1 MAETRFIMQTTGAKL
16 RIGDLTRRKAVDD
29 FVHKTIK
36 RQGTCAYDSA
46 VIAGNGIG
54 ALAFAGRL
62 AQSPMFEGKV
72 TVVAPAAI
80 ESRRLINGVT
90 LRGAAVDFM
99 TAALDTTVDRV
110 LEVVSGSADNPP
122 VAYRQAAAM
131 ALRTPSSWK
140 FSRRGQWQDGL
151 AEHRAIVYGVR
162 NSRVVAGMRELAAK
176 LPIEFV
182 DERVESAQHLRSFAR
197 GRSPLLV
204 NGTTVPNLLGGQA
217 KPPSRMV
224 FGVQVPFIAPE
235 GGVSYPLESQTA
247 FAPAVRRSGTID
259 VGYFT
264 PFRDPLSPRSSW
276 YGIYARV
283 VDRKVAFNREAEWR
297 IMTEQLFGVG
307 AAMNL
312 VPDDPDETLGRALV
326 PASPWGRIPSSAP
339 GTLDLKRHYS
349 GGAPVFYAD
358 GMVMGLVGGV
368 VGADA
373 VVNGVNP
380 DDAIRAAVRPWR
392 RHNLLWYFECN
403 KIPFLAEMLLRA
415 SVPAAM
421 SYPHTAGLKLW
432 ASAT

>member
-1 MAETRFIMQTTGAKL
+1 MQPTGAKL
-16 RIGDLTRRKAVDD
+16 RSGDLIRRKAVDD
-29 FVHKTIK
+29 FVHKTVK

-110 LEVVSGSADNPP
+110 LEVVSGSSDNPP

-131 ALRTPSSWK
+131 ALRTPSSWR

-151 AEHRAIVYGVR
+151 ADGRAIVYGVR

-182 DERVESAQHLRSFAR
+182 DERVESASHLRSFGA
-197 GRSPLLV
+197 GRHPLLV
-204 NGTTVPNLLGGQA
+204 NATTVPTLIGGEA
-217 KPPSRMV
+217 TAPKRMV
-224 FGVQVPFIAPE
+224 LGVQAPFILSDR
-235 GGVSYPLESQTA
+235 GVSYPLEVETA
-247 FAPAVRRSGTID
+247 FAPVVRRAGTID

-264 PFRDPLSPRSSW
+264 PFRDPLSPRSTW
-276 YGIYARV
+276 YGISARV
-283 VDRKVAFNREAEWR
+283 VDRDAAYNKDAEQR
-297 IMTEQLFGVG
+297 IMTEQLFGV
-307 AAMNL
+307 AEAMNL
-312 VPDDPDETLGRALV
+312 TPDDPEETLGRALV
-326 PASPWGRIPSSAP
+326 PAASWGAVAPSAP

-358 GMVMGLVGGV
+358 GMVMSLVGGV
-368 VGADA
+368 VGAEA
-373 VVNGVNP
+373 VIRGVNP
-380 DDAIRAAVRPWR
+380 DDAIRRALRPWR
-392 RHNLLWYFECN
+392 RHNLLWFLETN
-403 KIPFLAEMLLRA
+403 KMPIVSEMLLRA
-415 SVPAAM
+415 NPAAAM
-421 SYPHTAGLKLW
+421 AYPHTAGLNLW
-432 ASAT
+432 ASAV